1 MAMTVNDIDDYNE
14 DIFEED
20 PVEDDGNYQ
29 EENQD
34 IDSFDNEDFNDAD
47 GDIYEDEEDD
57 ANSNESITDK
67 FLRSK
72 GINPRAVK
80 FESSDGYVEQDF
92 NDLTEEEQLQIL
104 QSSDL
109 DDDYGLTDDEI
120 NIINSMRRN
129 NWSPSD
135 YNNYIANLAIKN
147 YVNQQQNL
155 DEPMYNIDNFSD
167 EELYLIDLK
176 QQIPDITDE
185 EAYNELDNAKL
196 NPEIFNKRI

>member
-14 DIFEED
+14 DIFEDD
-20 PVEDDGNYQ
+20 PVEDGSNYQ

-34 IDSFDNEDFNDAD
+34 IDSFNNEDFNDAD
-47 GDIYEDEEDD
+47 GDIYEEEEDD

-147 YVNQQQNL
+147 YVNQ
-155 DEPMYNIDNFSD
+155 
-167 EELYLIDLK
+167 
-176 QQIPDITDE
+176 
-185 EAYNELDNAKL
+185 
-196 NPEIFNKRI
+196 